1 MAIFDSIR
9 NTGSQLRNIDGR
21 AVLRGTGHNA
31 GLAGKRLLGV
41 PLFLLVLLGLMTL
54 PVPPFLLDT
63 LFTFNIALSIVVLLV
78 TIYVLR
84 PLDFAVFPSIILVA
98 TLLRLALNVASTR
111 IVLLYGHEGGDSAGK
126 VIEAFGEVLIGGNY
140 AVGLVVFA
148 ILMIINFVVVTKGAG
163 RVSEVSA
170 RFTLDAMPGK
180 QMAIDADLNAGLID
194 ADTAKTRRAE
204 IAQEADFYGSMDGA
218 SKFVRGDAVAGILIL
233 VINIVGGL
241 VIGMMQHSLEFA
253 DAVQKYALLTIGDGL
268 VAQIPSL
275 LLSVAAAIMVTRN
288 SASSEM
294 GEQISN
300 QMFATPRAL
309 AITAFV
315 LFVMGIIPGMPHTVF
330 LMLAFAAALGAFF
343 IHYKATAVEGESFI
357 PMKSGTMGGASGAK
371 AALPGQ
377 NKAALNGPPPVV
389 DRVEETK
396 ELSWDDVQPVDVIGL
411 EVGYRLI
418 PLVDRSQ
425 GGQLLGR
432 IKGIRKKLSQEL
444 GFLVPSIHIRDNLD
458 LMPNAYQLTLM
469 GVGVAQGEVYPEK
482 ELAIN
487 PGQVFGP
494 LEGIKTL
501 DPAFGLEA
509 VWIDPTEKDKAQ
521 TLGYTVVD
529 ASTVVATHVNH
540 ILQKHAY
547 ELIGHEEVQ
556 QMLDLLAKNSP
567 KLAEELV
574 PNTLSLSQL
583 LKVLQNLLMEEVPV
597 KDMRS
602 IAESLTNMP
611 SKTQDIGHLTN
622 AARMGLARMIV
633 QSIVGGAQEIPVI
646 TLDRGLEQLLH
657 KTVQQ
662 AGNDGNLDSV
672 ALEPG
677 MADRLQSSLNEAVAN
692 LDAQGKPSILLVS
705 ATLRTLLARFV
716 RHGVANIKVL
726 SFQEIPDNK
735 HITIVA
741 TVGGQ

>member
-1 MAIFDSIR
+1 MAIFDNVRNAGAHIR
-9 NTGSQLRNIDGR
+9 NVDGQ
-21 AVLRGTGHNA
+21 AVFKNTRHGA
-31 GLAGKRLLGV
+31 QLAGQRLLGV
-41 PLFLLVLLGLMTL
+41 PILLLMLLGLMTL
-54 PVPPFLLDT
+54 PVPTLILDT
-63 LFTFNIALSIVVLLV
+63 FFTFNIALSIVVLLV

-98 TLLRLALNVASTR
+98 TLMRLSLNVASTR
-111 IVLLYGHEGGDSAGK
+111 VVLMYGHEGGDAAGK
-126 VIEAFGEVLIGGNY
+126 VIESFGEVLIGGNY

-194 ADTAKTRRAE
+194 ADTAKVRRAE

-241 VIGMMQHSLEFA
+241 LIGIMQHNLEFN

-288 SASSEM
+288 SSSEEM
-294 GEQISN
+294 GDQILT
-300 QMFATPRAL
+300 QMFSTPRAL
-309 AITAFV
+309 GITSFV
-315 LFVMGIIPGMPHTVF
+315 LFVMGILPGMPHFVF
-330 LMLAFAAALGAFF
+330 LSLAFISAAGALWIVLKERTDA
-343 IHYKATAVEGESFI
+343 GETLL
-357 PMKSGTMGGASGAK
+357 PMKTVG
-371 AALPGQ
+371 ALPG
-377 NKAALNGPPPVV
+377 AAPRPGAKKLEGPPPVADV
-389 DRVEETK
+389 PQETK

-444 GFLVPSIHIRDNLD
+444 RFLVPSIHIRDNLD

-469 GVGVAQGEVYPEK
+469 GVAVAEGEIYPDR

-494 LEGIKTL
+494 LEGVKTV

-509 VWIDPTEKDKAQ
+509 TWIVAGEKDRAQ

-540 ILQKHAY
+540 VLAQHAY
-547 ELIGHEEVQ
+547 ELLGHEEVQ
-556 QMLDLLAKNSP
+556 QMLDLLSKNSP

-574 PNTLSLSQL
+574 PTSLSLSQL
-583 LKVLQNLLMEEVPV
+583 LKVLQNLLIEQVPIR
-597 KDMRS
+597 DMRT
-602 IAESLTNMP
+602 IAESITNQQP
-611 SKTQDIGHLTN
+611 KTQDIGVLTN
-622 AARMGLARMIV
+622 AARMGLARLII
-633 QSIVGGAQEIPVI
+633 QSIVGNEKEVPVV
-646 TLDRGLEQLLH
+646 TLDRALEQLLQ

-662 AGNDGNLDSV
+662 AGADGNLDSI

-677 MADRLQSSLNEAVAN
+677 MAERLQNSLTEMVQK
-692 LDAQGKPSILLVS
+692 LDSEGKPAILLVS
-705 ATLRTLLARFV
+705 ASLRMLLARFV
-716 RHGVANIKVL
+716 RHGVPNLKVL

-735 HITIVA
+735 HITIVG